1 MWIRIKQTDG
11 PSFSLPVPL
20 VMLRSRLLWSIVEK
34 HGGEEA
40 AQYAPMA
47 REMIRELAAYVRAN
61 GHFTLVDVESADGE
75 TVKITV

>member
-1 MWIRIKQTDG
+1 MWIRVKQTDG
-11 PSFSLPVPL
+11 PNISLPLPL
-20 VMLRSRLLWSIVEK
+20 GMLKSRWIWRLAEK

-40 AQYAPMA
+40 AKYAPMA

>member
-11 PSFSLPVPL
+11 PNISLPLPL
-20 VMLRSRLLWSIVEK
+20 GLLKSRLIWRIAEK

-61 GHFTLVDVESADGE
+61 GHFTLVDVQTADGE
-75 TVKITV
+75 TVKIVV